1 MNEEESPTVESQH
14 ETLLLRWDIKNIEI
28 RTRSVEKTLEP
39 LVMQV
44 TTLVNSSGSSK
55 KKKGKSKRAHV
66 LVAAV
71 EAATSHFIEQ
81 GKIIAKENPD
91 VSKEML
97 DVVEEVKKAGED
109 MSSSAKEFAEDPC
122 TSGKRKTMV
131 LAARKLLAAVTRL
144 LILADMVDVHRL
156 LKRLKGV
163 ENDLENV
170 KNASSN
176 SELLEKF
183 RIFNQNTEDLINQ
196 AAKRQQELKDPR
208 LQDDLAAA
216 RAILKRNSALLL
228 TASKA
233 YVRHPELAAAKANRD
248 YVLRQV
254 CEAVNTIHDVAQ
266 GKASGLSH
274 LPQEK
279 AGALSVAID
288 VFDNSAEIDP
298 LDYNEVTSRPTL
310 EEQLEAIISGAALM
324 ADSYSTRDDRK
335 QRIVHECNA
344 VREALQDLLTEY
356 MDNAGKREPS
366 AALDQALGHVH
377 VKTQD
382 LRRQLRK
389 AVVDHVS
396 DSFVATDIPLLALVE
411 AARSG
416 DQEKVAECS
425 KVFADYAR
433 NIVEVSNLACLMS
446 SDEDGTKMVRYA
458 TSQIDQL
465 YPQVINAAEML
476 VLRHKSM
483 VAQENMDSFK
493 EAWENQLRILI
504 ESVDDIT
511 TVDDFLAVSENHIL
525 EDVKACVQAISEGD
539 LDTFERVAG
548 AIRGRSSRVCDV
560 VSAEMDD
567 YEPCLYTEQV
577 LKAVEMLR
585 DKAIPNFGNCVD
597 IVSTTMRDDPSKDI
611 DENDFIDASHLVYDG
626 VREIRLAV
634 VMNRGDDEL
643 DPEEF
648 VTNPLPE
655 RINIRSSM
663 LLSTDDIQAIDEYPE
678 VTGITTARDAMKNL
692 SDRDKD
698 KIAVEVENFQEEKK
712 KLDKEVSKW
721 DDSGNDI
728 IALAKHI
735 STIMMQMT
743 DFTRGRGSLKTTM
756 DVIEAAKKISMAGT
770 KLDKLAREIAEKC
783 PESSTK
789 KDMLAYLD
797 RIALYCHQLSIT
809 SKVKADVQSISGNL
823 IVSALDSATSLI
835 QAAKNLMNAVVSTVK
850 CSYIASTKY
859 KRHFQNEGGLRVV
872 WRMKAP
878 EKKPLVR
885 PVHPEVVKAKVR
897 KGSQKRPVPPSQV
910 LAEIERI
917 EEFV

>member
-1 MNEEESPTVESQH
+1 MNDESPKAESQG
-14 ETLLLRWDIKNIEI
+14 ETLLLRWDLRNIEI

-39 LVMQV
+39 LVIQV
-44 TTLVNSSGSSK
+44 TTLVNSNGSSR

-71 EAATSHFIEQ
+71 EAATAHFIEQ

-91 VSKEML
+91 ISKEML
-97 DVVEEVKKAGED
+97 DTVEEVRKAGED
-109 MSSSAKEFAEDPC
+109 MSSSAKAFAEDPC
-122 TSGKRKTMV
+122 SSSKRKTMV
-131 LAARKLLAAVTRL
+131 QAARKLLAAVTRL
-144 LILADMVDVHRL
+144 LILADMVDVYRL
-156 LKRLKGV
+156 QKRLKGV
-163 ENDLENV
+163 EDDIENV

-183 RIFNQNTEDLINQ
+183 RIFNQNTEDLIKQ
-196 AAKRQQELKDPR
+196 AARRQQELKDPR

-216 RAILKRNSALLL
+216 RAVLKRNSALLL

-266 GKASGLSH
+266 GKASGQSH
-274 LPQEK
+274 VPQDK
-279 AGALSVAID
+279 AGELAVALD
-288 VFDNSAEIDP
+288 VFDTSVDLDP
-298 LDYNEVTSRPTL
+298 LEYNEITTRPTL

-324 ADSYSTRDDRK
+324 ADSFSTRDDRK
-335 QRIVHECNA
+335 HRIVQECNA

-356 MDNAGKREPS
+356 MENAEKKEPS
-366 AALDQALGHVH
+366 ESLDQALGHVH
-377 VKTQD
+377 GKTQD

-396 DSFVATDIPLLALVE
+396 DSFVGTDIPLLALVE
-411 AARSG
+411 AAQSA
-416 DQEKVAECS
+416 DQDRVEECS
-425 KVFADYAR
+425 RIFADYAR
-433 NIVEVSNLACLMS
+433 NIVEVSNLACSMS
-446 SDEDGTKMVRYA
+446 SDEEGTKMVRYA
-458 TSQIDQL
+458 SSQIQEL

-476 VLRHKSM
+476 VVRHKSK

-493 EAWENQLRILI
+493 EAWENQLQILI

-525 EDVKACVQAISEGD
+525 EDVKVCVQAISDGD
-539 LDTFERVAG
+539 VATFEQVAN
-548 AIRGRSSRVCDV
+548 AIRGRSSRVCEV
-560 VSAEMDD
+560 VRAEMDD
-567 YEPCLYTEQV
+567 YEPCVYTEQV

-597 IVSTTMRDDPSKDI
+597 IVSKALKEDPSKDI
-611 DENDFIDASHLVYDG
+611 DENDFIDSSHLVYDG

-634 VMNRGDDEL
+634 VMNRGEDEL

-648 VTNPLPE
+648 VTNPPE
-655 RINIRSSM
+655 RVNNRSSM

-678 VTGITTARDAMKNL
+678 VSGITTARDAMKNL
-692 SDRDKD
+692 SPMDRDK
-698 KIAVEVENFQEEKK
+698 IAEEVENFQEEKK
-712 KLDKEVSKW
+712 KFDKEVSKW

-728 IALAKHI
+728 IALAKLI
-735 STIMMQMT
+735 SIIMIQMT
-743 DFTRGRGSLKTTM
+743 DFTRGRGPLKTTM
-756 DVIEAAKKISMAGT
+756 NVIEAAKKISMAGT

-789 KDMLAYLD
+789 SDMLAYLN
-797 RIALYCHQLSIT
+797 RIALYCQQLSIT
-809 SKVKADVQSISGNL
+809 SKVKADVQNISGNL
-823 IVSALDSATSLI
+823 IVSGLDSATSLI
-835 QAAKNLMNAVVSTVK
+835 QAAKNLMSAVVSTVK

-859 KRHFQNEGGLRVV
+859 KRHYEKEGGLGVV
-872 WRMKAP
+872 WKMKAP

-885 PVHPEVVKAKVR
+885 PVHPEEVKAKVR
-897 KGSQKRPVPPSQV
+897 RGSQKRPSPMPQFLVDF
-910 LAEIERI
+910 EHM